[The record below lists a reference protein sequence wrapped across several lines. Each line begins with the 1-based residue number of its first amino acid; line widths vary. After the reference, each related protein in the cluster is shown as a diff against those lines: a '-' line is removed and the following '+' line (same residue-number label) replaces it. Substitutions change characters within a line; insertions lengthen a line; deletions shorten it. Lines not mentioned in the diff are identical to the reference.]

1 MNRVELI
8 GRLVIDPEVRTLQN
22 GNMMARFRIA
32 VRRDKKDPDGE
43 YKSDFINIVSFRG
56 AANIEKYLHKGN
68 RCAVTGRIQTGSYK
82 NKDGQTVH
90 TTDVIADR
98 VEFLETKSSQQQNQ
112 QQHQNDVKY
121 VPEQTEMDFP
131 DWDDP
136 FE

>member
-8 GRLVIDPEVRTLQN
+8 GRLVIDPEIRTLPN

-56 AANIEKYLHKGN
+56 AVNIEKYLHKGN
-68 RCAVTGRIQTGSYK
+68 RCAVTGRLQTGSYK

-98 VEFLETKSSQQQNQ
+98 VEFLETKSSQQHNQ
-112 QQHQNDVKY
+112 KQHQNDVSY

-131 DWDDP
+131 DWDP

>member
-8 GRLVIDPEVRTLQN
+8 GRLVIDPEVRTLPN

-112 QQHQNDVKY
+112 QQHQNDVSY

-131 DWDDP
+131 DWDP